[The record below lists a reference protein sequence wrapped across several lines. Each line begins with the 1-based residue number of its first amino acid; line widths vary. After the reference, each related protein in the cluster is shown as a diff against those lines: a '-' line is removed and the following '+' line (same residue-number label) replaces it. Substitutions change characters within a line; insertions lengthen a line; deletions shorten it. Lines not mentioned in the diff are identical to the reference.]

1 MLVSKGQ
8 KLDAGDPIQL
18 RIKKSEDLR
27 QSIVSLQTLFAQYSA
42 QAKHLSN
49 LEIKIARELQFFY
62 QGDNAYTELIG
73 RFSGYLKFKEEMVLK
88 EIALFDKDLQ
98 SIKAYDRTYEAMI
111 PYVKNYFKNNELL
124 RHYDEK
130 VPKIR
135 EMVEAKRKTGKLSN
149 NDSKRLMRNEK
160 KLEDARIKTQVATS
174 NIIELSNKINLERF
188 EKINP
193 MISRFMHYN
202 LITND
207 VCHER
212 LAIAYPHEDVLL
224 SQKET
229 PEFNQK
235 FFVDMD
241 AKQLERL
248 SRSRVFQSIAAEKS
262 GIQYKQN
269 VQNNYYIYNDP
280 NRPGTMNNVPS
291 DLISQNQENNGQI
304 QNITSNVNLPQT
316 STRLPIEQATLQSQR
331 NDMLMVKSLRQDQNL
346 DLSDG
351 GAKPL
356 ALPYNG

>member
-1 MLVSKGQ
+1 MLVSKSQ

-42 QAKHLSN
+42 QAKLLST

-62 QGDNAYTELIG
+62 QGDNAYTEFVG
-73 RFSGYLKFKEEMVLK
+73 RFSGFLKFKEEMVLK

-98 SIKAYDRTYEAMI
+98 SIKAYDRSYEAMM
-111 PYVKNYFKNNELL
+111 PYAKNYFKNNELL
-124 RHYDEK
+124 KHYDEK
-130 VPKIR
+130 VPKLR
-135 EMVEAKRKTGKLSN
+135 EMVEARRKTGKLSDS
-149 NDSKRLMRNEK
+149 DSKRLMRNEK

-174 NIIELSNKINLERF
+174 NIIELSNKLNLERF
-188 EKINP
+188 DKINP
-193 MISRFMHYN
+193 MVSRFMHYN

-207 VCHER
+207 ICHER
-212 LAIAYPHEDVLL
+212 LAIAYPHEEVLR
-224 SQKET
+224 QKET

-248 SRSRVFQSIAAEKS
+248 SRSRVFQSIAGEKS

-269 VQNNYYIYNDP
+269 VQNNYYIINDP
-280 NRPGTMNNVPS
+280 KRPGTMNNIPS
-291 DLISQNQENNGQI
+291 DLISQNQENNGHI
-304 QNITSNVNLPQT
+304 QNLTSNVNLPQT

-331 NDMLMVKSLRQDQNL
+331 NDLLLAKSMRQENL
-346 DLSDG
+346 DLSGD
-351 GAKPL
+351 KPL
-356 ALPYNG
+356 ALPYK